1 MLGIHIGNSDG
12 NVYKQV
18 NGLDVKLDPKKV
30 CVPKQVKAAKQ
41 AVKFGRVATP
51 VLGFHGL
58 THGIIGMG
66 EFAGAVMLACRTL
79 HAEETLKNLKNTT
92 NFNEIFERAKDIK
105 KARRANKIASAKETI
120 NNISSKVGSF
130 FSK

>member
-1 MLGIHIGNSDG
+1 MLGIHVGNSDG
-12 NVYKQV
+12 NVYKKV
-18 NGLDVKLDPKKV
+18 NGLDVKLDSSKV
-30 CVPKQVKAAKQ
+30 CVTKQVKAAKQ

-51 VLGFHGL
+51 LLGLHGM

-66 EFAGAVMLACRTL
+66 EFAGAVMLGCRTL
-79 HAEETLKNLKNTT
+79 HAEETLKNLKKTT

-105 KARRANKIASAKETI
+105 KARRSNQIAAAKETFS
-120 NNISSKVGSF
+120 NISSKVGSF